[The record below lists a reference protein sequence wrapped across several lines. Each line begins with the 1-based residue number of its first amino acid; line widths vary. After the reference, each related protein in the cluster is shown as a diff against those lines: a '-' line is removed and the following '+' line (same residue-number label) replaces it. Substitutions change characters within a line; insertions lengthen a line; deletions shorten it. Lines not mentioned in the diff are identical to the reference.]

1 MFSANRNTSVAELN
15 VLEII
20 RSLMEQAQ
28 YAGNTPPLNIG
39 LAVTDWPLI
48 FFCTLAFIVGIPF
61 LFYKSFGA
69 IVVPFALSC

>member
-28 YAGNTPPLNIG
+28 YAGNTPPLNMG

-48 FFCTLAFIVGIPF
+48 FFSTLAFIAGIPF

-69 IVVPFALSC
+69 SVVPFALSY